1 MWAEIKKIMEKKN
14 IESIVQK
21 ESENYRVEVRPKLW
35 DKLEK
40 RMDDHYETTTPEQV
54 VKFAWMRYAAAAIL
68 LMGAGLLIS
77 RLDTNNKLMATEQFI
92 LEEIS
97 TTSEDDQLY
106 EDMIHFSQKMYRPL
120 VSREQL

>member
-1 MWAEIKKIMEKKN
+1 MEKN

-40 RMDDHYETTTPEQV
+40 RMDDHYETTTPDPV
-54 VKFAWMRYAAAAIL
+54 VRLAWLRYAAATL
-68 LMGAGLLIS
+68 LLLSAGFLIS
-77 RLDTNNKLMATEQFI
+77 RLDTSDKLLTAEQYT

-97 TTSEDDQLY
+97 NSSEDDHLY
-106 EDMIHFSQKMYRPL
+106 ENMIHFSQKMYRPL
-120 VSREQL
+120 VSSGASINGEL

>member
-1 MWAEIKKIMEKKN
+1 MEKKS
-14 IESIVQK
+14 IESIVKK

-40 RMDDHYETTTPEQV
+40 RMDDHYEITPPEQMIQLV
-54 VKFAWMRYAAAAIL
+54 WMRYAAALIL
-68 LMGAGLLIS
+68 LLGAGFLIS
-77 RLDTNNKLMATEQFI
+77 RLDINDQSLTTAQFT

-106 EDMIHFSQKMYRPL
+106 KDMIHFSQKMYRPL
-120 VSREQL
+120 VSGKKL

>member
-1 MWAEIKKIMEKKN
+1 MEKKN

-77 RLDTNNKLMATEQFI
+77 RLDINNKLMATEQFI

-120 VSREQL
+120 VSGEQL